1 MENTE
6 AIISNYR
13 KLEDIKNTTES
24 LMGKIGQL
32 QVDLFN
38 NPDKELEK
46 FLNEVNNDLDATFQK
61 IEEVVTAYEKNKV
74 APARGE

>member
-46 FLNEVNNDLDATFQK
+46 FLNEINNDLDATFQK
-61 IEEVVTAYEKNKV
+61 IEEVVIDYEKNKV

>member
-13 KLEDIKNTTES
+13 KLEDIKNTAES

-46 FLNEVNNDLDATFQK
+46 FLNEINNDFDATFQK
-61 IEEVVTAYEKNKV
+61 IEEVVIDYEKNKV

>member
-6 AIISNYR
+6 AIINNYQ

-61 IEEVVTAYEKNKV
+61 IEEVVTDYEKNKV